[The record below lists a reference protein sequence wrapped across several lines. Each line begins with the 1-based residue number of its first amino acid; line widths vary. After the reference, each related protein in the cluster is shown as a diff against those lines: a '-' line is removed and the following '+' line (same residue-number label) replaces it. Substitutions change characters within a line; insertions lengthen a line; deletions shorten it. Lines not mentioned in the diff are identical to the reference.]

1 MKKLFP
7 TLTRKQVADVVDR
20 KTAAPRVPMIHAKD
34 WGEGLIEQ
42 YGDEL
47 KRFDKYPEDAD
58 SIMIKP
64 VNAENMNLS
73 WSWNTETAHD
83 SRIVIDDWAKLDEF
97 IEKLPSPE
105 NDPQMEAAV
114 AKSVKSRKNDRYL
127 LFGWWRLFF
136 ERPWDLRGMEN
147 LMVDYYTEPENV
159 HKLHSAL
166 LNHFIKYLD
175 FAAREINPDGFW
187 TSDDLGHQT
196 SLMMSP
202 NIFRKFIKP
211 YYQKIGTF
219 LKKKN
224 IHWWLHSCGNNTE
237 IMSDLIETGVTIFHP
252 VQKGTMNEMKIVKEF
267 GDKLSFLVGF
277 DVQHIIQEAD
287 EKGVREE
294 VRYLID
300 TFNKPEGGMCLAA
313 GNGII
318 AGTPI
323 ENIEAFLNEAVIYS
337 GTKTCPVKGQ
347 NMNSQS

>member
-1 MKKLFP
+1 MNNLLLP
-7 TLTRKQVADVVDR
+7 LTRKQVADVVER
-20 KTAAPRVPMIHAKD
+20 KSAAPRVPLIHAKD
-34 WGEGLIEQ
+34 WGEGLAEQ
-42 YGDEL
+42 YGDAL
-47 KRFDKYPEDAD
+47 KRFDKYPDDAN

-64 VNAENMNLS
+64 VNAETMNLS
-73 WSWNTETAHD
+73 WSWNTKGAHD
-83 SRIVIDDWAKLDEF
+83 SRIVIDDWEKLDEF

-105 NDPQMEAAV
+105 SDPQMEGAINKAI
-114 AKSVKSRKNDRYL
+114 KFRENDRYL

-166 LNHFIKYLD
+166 LKHFIKYLD
-175 FAAREINPDGFW
+175 FAAKEIKPDGFW

-202 NIFRKFIKP
+202 EIFRNFIKP
-211 YYQKIGTF
+211 YYKEIGSF
-219 LKKKN
+219 LKSKN

-237 IMSDLIETGVTIFHP
+237 IMDDLVETGVSIFHP
-252 VQKGTMNEMKIVKEF
+252 VQKGTMDEIKIARKYKN
-267 GDKLSFLVGF
+267 KLSFLVGF

-287 EKGVREE
+287 EKGVRDE

-323 ENIEAFLNEAVIYS
+323 ENIEAFLNEAVYYS
-337 GTKTCPVKGQ
+337 SDVL
-347 NMNSQS
+347 SH

>member
-1 MKKLFP
+1 MKNIFQP
-7 TLTRKQVADVVDR
+7 LTRKQVADVVER
-20 KTAAPRVPMIHAKD
+20 KSAAPRVPLIHAKD
-34 WGEGLIEQ
+34 WGEGLAGQ
-42 YGDEL
+42 YGDKL
-47 KRFDKYPEDAD
+47 NRFDKYPEDAAQ
-58 SIMIKP
+58 IMIKP
-64 VNAENMNLS
+64 VNAETMNLS
-73 WSWNTETAHD
+73 WSWNKNAAHD

-105 NDPQMEAAV
+105 SDPQMELTIEKAE
-114 AKSVKSRKNDRYL
+114 KFKQNDQYL

-166 LNHFIKYLD
+166 LEHFLKYLD
-175 FAAREINPDGFW
+175 FAEKEIHPDGFW

-202 NIFRKFIKP
+202 DIFREFIKP
-211 YYQKIGTF
+211 YYKKIGSF

-237 IMSDLIETGVTIFHP
+237 IMSDLVETDVTIFHP
-252 VQKGTMNEMKIVKEF
+252 VQKGTMDEIKIAKEF

-294 VRYLID
+294 VRFLID
-300 TFNKPEGGMCLAA
+300 NFNRPDGGMCLAA

-323 ENIEAFLNEAVIYS
+323 ENIEAFLNEAVTY
-337 GTKTCPVKGQ
+337 KT
-347 NMNSQS
+347 